1 MKHKFLI
8 QGLMVLFFFILQLN
22 MEAQVMKIKSSDKD
36 SVARAKDMAERM
48 RGDKGIRIM
57 FYNLENLFFPTNDSL
72 TMDDEYTP
80 EGMRGWTYKK
90 LARKS
95 NNLYKAIIGVGGWE
109 APEIIGMC
117 EIENRAALNTLLKES
132 PLGTV
137 GYKILHRDS
146 PDPRGID
153 VAMLYRRDKVQ
164 VLSSRAIPVR
174 FPFDT
179 ASRTRDILLAKMLV
193 LDRDTLYLFVNHWP
207 SRFGG
212 YANTIE
218 KRNAT
223 ARILLSNIDSIRR
236 INPDAKIIAMGDFND
251 EATDMSIAQVLKA
264 TLDSTNVPVNGL
276 YNMMGGAGISWN
288 RGTIKS
294 REVWMTIDQFIVT
307 PALVNAK
314 TGLRT
319 TYHSAKIFDPPYLL
333 EKDEAWFGMKPFRTY
348 YGAKYI
354 GGFSDHLPIYMDV
367 YFEPF
372 K

>member
-1 MKHKFLI
+1 
-8 QGLMVLFFFILQLN
+8 
-22 MEAQVMKIKSSDKD
+22 MKIKSSDKD

>member
-1 MKHKFLI
+1 MKHKIFTGSLWVI
-8 QGLMVLFFFILQLN
+8 ILLFMHLHA
-22 MEAQVMKIKSSDKD
+22 EAQFTKINSSDRD
-36 SVARAKDMAERM
+36 SAERARDMAERM
-48 RGDKGIRIM
+48 RNDKGIRIM

-72 TMDDEYTP
+72 TADDEYTP

-90 LARKS
+90 LQRKC
-95 NNLYKAIIGVGGWE
+95 NNLYKAIISIGGWE
-109 APEIIGMC
+109 APEIIGVC
-117 EIENRAALNTLLKES
+117 EVENRAALNALMNET
-132 PLGTV
+132 PLGKL
-137 GYKILHRDS
+137 GYKIVHRDS

-164 VLSSRAIPVR
+164 LLGSKTIPVR
-174 FPFDT
+174 FSFDT
-179 ASRTRDILLAKMLV
+179 TSRTRDILLTKMLV

-223 ARILLSNIDSIRR
+223 ARILKSSIDSIRL
-236 INPDAKIIAMGDFND
+236 INPNAKIIAMGDFND
-251 EATDMSIAQVLKA
+251 EATDMSIAQVLGA
-264 TLDSTNVPVNGL
+264 TLDSTNVPASGL
-276 YNMMGGAGISWN
+276 YNMMGGAGLSWN

-307 PALVNAK
+307 PALINAQS
-314 TGLRT
+314 GLRT
-319 TYHSAKIFDPPYLL
+319 TYHGARIFDPPFLL